1 MLPLEQQAGAS
12 RIGHVP
18 PRVQSAPVL
27 LPSEDTGIESIFSNL
42 TYKDFLREA
51 AITEEPVEL
60 SPPTVTPPPRI
71 TTPPIG
77 TSKFRAD
84 GAVHSSAAMGSVGGM
99 LYASLPPRPHTT
111 YPQTMPV
118 RPWSGAG
125 QVGGPTV
132 VAPVTGAAAAGG
144 SRCCCAGSDGVP
156 SASSMMVA
164 TPDGN
169 AAASAEVT
177 RQLQSKL
184 QEAQQLYEQQQRLM
198 QLHATGGPVAAR
210 SVTNVPMAL
219 LDELAQMSLDAQDH
233 VSRQETPTPLYD
245 DMPIRRGTPPLPAA
259 RYVGPASPP
268 TAVATLQPAGEEAT
282 LCRRVTHSRLPRRAE
297 QDLPAMLSVPTSMF
311 ARPRPGP
318 GR

>member
-1 MLPLEQQAGAS
+1 
-12 RIGHVP
+12 
-18 PRVQSAPVL
+18 
-27 LPSEDTGIESIFSNL
+27 
-42 TYKDFLREA
+42 
-51 AITEEPVEL
+51 
-60 SPPTVTPPPRI
+60 
-71 TTPPIG
+71 
-77 TSKFRAD
+77 
-84 GAVHSSAAMGSVGGM
+84 MGSVGGM

-259 RYVGPASPP
+259 PL
-268 TAVATLQPAGEEAT
+268 ATLPAVVWSAEDAAAAAAAASLPGLQSSSRGPSRVGTPAAGLLPEPAQQLQQFQQAQQQPSAA
-282 LCRRVTHSRLPRRAE
+282 THSAAAAAAPRRRTRRLRGCAVGAAAATAAAAYVASRTAAAAAASSAAAAAAAASA
-297 QDLPAMLSVPTSMF
+297 DRTATATDAATVA
-311 ARPRPGP
+311 ARG
-318 GR
+318 GWVA